1 MYNFASCSAD
11 KWKSDNTSKLHGL
24 TGIPIHNDSEVDVY
38 FSRIFLWMFSM
49 IDSIESL
56 GGIWENTYNKISFK
70 ATIRILT
77 LPLFDLI
84 YLYSEITESDT
95 QIGYSIFDESSF
107 QVMISLQNGH
117 PQSFWETPFIC
128 EHLLNVQPIV
138 STQHH
143 IRSEW
148 IPAIR
153 GFAFYSRPT
162 LLSDSGAGSLHSIKQ
177 TLWPLTF
184 IWHFIWL
191 WQTSSSWIIT

>member
-77 LPLFDLI
+77 H
-84 YLYSEITESDT
+84 SESVIT
-95 QIGYSIFDESSF
+95 
-107 QVMISLQNGH
+107 
-117 PQSFWETPFIC
+117 
-128 EHLLNVQPIV
+128 
-138 STQHH
+138 
-143 IRSEW
+143 
-148 IPAIR
+148 
-153 GFAFYSRPT
+153 
-162 LLSDSGAGSLHSIKQ
+162 
-177 TLWPLTF
+177 TF
-184 IWHFIWL
+184 IWSNLSLLRDHRVRHADWIFYIW
-191 WQTSSSWIIT
+191 WIIISGHDLPPEWTSTVILRDALHLWAFAKCAAHRQHAAPHSVWVDPCNQRLCFLQPSHPAVRLWSR